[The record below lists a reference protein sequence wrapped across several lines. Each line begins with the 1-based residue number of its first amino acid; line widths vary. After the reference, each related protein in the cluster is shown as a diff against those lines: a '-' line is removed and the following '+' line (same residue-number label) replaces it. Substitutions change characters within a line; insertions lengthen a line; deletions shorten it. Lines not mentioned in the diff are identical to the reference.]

1 MNRFHATRLLPVL
14 SLFVLLGL
22 TQSLA
27 FAQDNTITYQ
37 GQLQNNGQPFEGTAN
52 LEFRL
57 FDAFEDG
64 NQLGLGQTFV
74 NHPVDGGL
82 FQVELAFG
90 PTTFAGGE
98 RFLEVWVNGAPLT
111 PRQAVS
117 AAPLALHAL
126 NVPDSESPFSF
137 DPVSG
142 DVIHASANQVIRFE
156 PRVGSA
162 PDLNSPSI
170 SFGRPENSATAAGSA
185 VLSGGAGVA
194 PNIASGE
201 HSVVAGG
208 INNHAD
214 GYRSFIGGGST
225 NQAPTIL
232 GVVGGGAENTASG
245 NSSVVAGGLRNAAV
259 HFMATV
265 SGGADN
271 CAGGRY
277 SWAGGR
283 KAIVRPGSG
292 SGGLAGILGSCASA
306 PVSGTADG
314 DNGTFVW
321 SDDQPS
327 VDPFVSSG
335 PRQFLVRA
343 AGGALFTGSSDV
355 NSPAGNRL
363 RVNGTL
369 RVDTLGSAGATALCH
384 NANNQL
390 ASCSSSARYKEDI
403 EGLGSTAE
411 LIDALRPVRYRWI
424 DSGDADIGFVAE
436 EVAELMPELITRNEQ
451 GEIEGVRY
459 ERLSAVLVAAMQ
471 EQRTENARMRGEL
484 ARLVERQQDFHDL
497 AARNAELES
506 RLAALEEMLLVGR
519 GVSSTQLTESMKTN
533 TEIEAGGFR
542 R

>member
-1 MNRFHATRLLPVL
+1 MNRFHAIRLLPVL

-22 TQSLA
+22 TQSFA

-82 FQVELAFG
+82 FQVELTFTA
-90 PTTFAGGE
+90 TTFAAGE

-142 DVIHASANQVIRFE
+142 DVIHASVNQAIRFE
-156 PRVGSA
+156 PRSGSE
-162 PDLNSPSI
+162 PPNLDSPSVTI
-170 SFGRPENSATAAGSA
+170 GHPANSATAAGSA
-185 VLSGGAGVA
+185 VLGGGAEVA

-214 GYRSFIGGGST
+214 GYRSFIGGGSS

-245 NSSVVAGGLRNAAV
+245 NSSVVAGGFRNAAA

-283 KAIVRPGSG
+283 NAIVRPGSG

-314 DNGTFVW
+314 DNGTFIW
-321 SDDQPS
+321 SDDQPL

-390 ASCSSSARYKEDI
+390 ASCSSSARYKRDI
-403 EGLGSTAE
+403 ENLGSSVDLVA
-411 LIDALRPVRYRWI
+411 ALRPVRYRWI
-424 DSGDADIGFVAE
+424 DGGQADIGFVAE
-436 EVAELMPELITRNEQ
+436 EVAELMPELITRNEA

-459 ERLSAVLVAAMQ
+459 DRLSAVLVAAMQ
-471 EQRTENARMRGEL
+471 EQRTES
-484 ARLVERQQDFHDL
+484 ERSRSEL
-497 AARNAELES
+497 AARNAALEA

-519 GVSSTQLTESMKTN
+519 DP
-533 TEIEAGGFR
+533 AGAGQN
-542 R
+542 